1 VADVVAAFPRAQVIY
16 SIIQKDNHCR
26 FMLQTRDGKIANP
39 GPGSY
44 FEDARITPPSGV
56 DEDFADF
63 YLIPTFNATSTAKP
77 IHYCIIKGS
86 TVMPLNQF
94 QYLTFVMC
102 HLYPNWASSIRVP
115 FVTQAAHKLA
125 FLLGDLPDP
134 EIHKKLASS
143 FFYL

>member
-1 VADVVAAFPRAQVIY
+1 VVY
-16 SIIQKDNHCR
+16 SVIQKQNHTR
-26 FMLQTRDGKIANP
+26 FILKNREGKFGNP
-39 GPGSY
+39 GPGCY
-44 FEDARITPPSGV
+44 FDTDAKITPPSGIE
-56 DEDFADF
+56 EDFADF
-63 YLIPTFNATSTAKP
+63 YLISTFNATSTAKP

-86 TVMPLNQF
+86 NVIPIAQF

-125 FLLGDLPDP
+125 YLLGDLSVP
-134 EIHKKLASS
+134 EINKKLASS